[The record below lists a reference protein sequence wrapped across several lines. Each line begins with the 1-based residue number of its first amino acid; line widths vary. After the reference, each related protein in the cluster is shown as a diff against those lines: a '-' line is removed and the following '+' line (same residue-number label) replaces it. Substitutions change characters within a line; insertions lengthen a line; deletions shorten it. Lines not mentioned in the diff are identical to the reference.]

1 MKKTLLAGVALAIL
15 SAASASAADLPRA
28 TKSAMLPASPVPYA
42 KPYFTWTGGYIGVS
56 GGYAFDERFQT
67 SIPAGGLLPAASFA
81 TGLHPE
87 GGFFGAQ
94 VGYNWQVPNSMF
106 VLGVEGDM
114 FLSDISDSRTIN
126 NFGPVSIGASS
137 KLDKFGTLRGRL
149 GVAVDQAL
157 FYATG
162 GLAVGYNIATVDISG
177 FGTGARVFDSQTHVG
192 WTVGGG
198 VEYAFARNWSGK
210 VEYRYM
216 DLESKAYN
224 FVPGVL
230 GVDVNPSFH
239 TVMGGINYR
248 F

>member
-28 TKSAMLPASPVPYA
+28 VKAPMPAPVSYA
-42 KPYFTWTGGYIGVS
+42 QPIALWTGGYIGVA
-56 GGYAFDERFQT
+56 GGYAFNDRLGT
-67 SIPAGGLLPAASFA
+67 STTAGGLLPAASFA
-81 TGLHPE
+81 AGLHPE
-87 GGFFGAQ
+87 GGFFGGQ

-106 VLGVEGDM
+106 VLGIEGDM
-114 FLSDISDSRTIN
+114 FLSDISDSRTIS
-126 NFGPVSIGASS
+126 NFGPVAIGASS
-137 KLDKFGTLRGRL
+137 KLDKFGTVRGRV

-162 GLAVGYNIATVDISG
+162 GLAVGYNIASLDVAA

-198 VEYAFARNWSGK
+198 VEYAVTRNWSAK

-216 DLESKAYN
+216 DLESKTYN

-230 GVDVNPSFH
+230 SVDVKPSFH
-239 TVMGGINYR
+239 TVSAGINYK